1 MFKQGGITGAKQLKS
16 MFALWK
22 YKLKIKQLYDALAMK
37 EMKEEYWIANRLL
50 HFHPHSQIFLSP
62 YP

>member
-1 MFKQGGITGAKQLKS
+1 MFKQGGITGAKKLKS

-37 EMKEEYWIANRLL
+37 EMKEEY
-50 HFHPHSQIFLSP
+50 
-62 YP
+62 